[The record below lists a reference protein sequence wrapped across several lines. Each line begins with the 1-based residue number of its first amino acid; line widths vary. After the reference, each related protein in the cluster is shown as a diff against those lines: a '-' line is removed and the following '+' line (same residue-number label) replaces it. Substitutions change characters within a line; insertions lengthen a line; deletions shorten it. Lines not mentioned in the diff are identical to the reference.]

1 MYDRIYKNYL
11 YEDKDM
17 KFHYGGKYNNEDDL
31 KAKREVVK
39 GAVAFKE
46 PEHGAF
52 AFIANAGC
60 LVLVGLLL
68 FGVYFIGKPE
78 LRGFLKSLGLGAV
91 LSFLVLIPHEFL
103 HAICF
108 KEDVYLYLNFEK
120 FLAFVHGTED
130 MSKGRF
136 IFMSMLPNLVFGLI
150 PYVIFLINHD
160 LYVAGVI
167 GAFCFGMGFGDYINV
182 FNALTQMPKGSKTF
196 LSGFHSYWYKG

>member
-1 MYDRIYKNYL
+1 
-11 YEDKDM
+11 M
-17 KFHYGGKYNNEDDL
+17 KLHYGGKYTNEDDL
-31 KAKREVVK
+31 KTKREPAE

-52 AFIANAGC
+52 AIIANAGC

-68 FGVYFIGKPE
+68 FGVFYIGKPE
-78 LRGFLKSLGLGAV
+78 IRGFLKSLGVGAIA
-91 LSFLVLIPHEFL
+91 SMLVLIPHEFL

-136 IFMSMLPNLVFGLI
+136 IFMSMLPNLVFGVL
-150 PYVIFLINHD
+150 PYVLFLINHD

-182 FNALTQMPKGSKTF
+182 FNAITQMPRGSKTF